1 MADLSSNVAATAKKS
16 EEARWPLSFEI
27 QPQLRYQTQQSLE
40 TEKEKP
46 KARWWS
52 HLLYRGPN
60 DQKVKVQY
68 SKTKA
73 DSEILAKQFLEEK
86 VVGFDME
93 WPWNDRRLPNKLQ
106 NKIGLIQ
113 VATEDKVALFH
124 IGLHPGKTT
133 DDIIAPSLRQLI
145 ESPAIGKIGVGILN
159 ADFARLSK
167 FFKLQ
172 PKGAVELSH
181 LHRLVTFGGSKPE
194 LVSTKMTSLAH
205 QVEQHLKHPLYK
217 GDVRTSNWSR
227 PLSPEQIKYA
237 AGDAYAGI
245 QLYHCLNYKRLQM
258 KPTPPLP
265 IHAEKYQGYKLAG
278 VGSLYLEP
286 LEEGGKVMTSAFFF
300 GVSTAPEDLS
310 LNSKNAKKNVDSKIS
325 SATPAK
331 AALTPKT
338 AETEAPVKTRRLA
351 REPILLTGLDA
362 HSQALYYILVTWRKE
377 AAAKH
382 GVPEYR
388 ILSNLSLAGLAQE
401 RPLSNADLLKI
412 KGVGAK
418 TCQVYGKQILQIVS
432 CFISKS
438 SLAPSGDASNA
449 SALSS
454 PNNIDSP
461 TTPTK
466 STRRKAA
473 RTGTP
478 DSSPAFGTPPPPRT
492 PQLSTGLSF
501 ALAGSRLE
509 EQEDSDDSL
518 PSLDFGL
525 SPSARRTSGQKRKRI
540 ESPTKPREP
549 SSSQKLQHLIKS
561 YRYEEST
568 LEQQLPKASPVSRI
582 VPQTPSR
589 RLSPTAQSTINPTA
603 VEPLTPRSRI
613 FRNKLIAFS
622 KLVATKTRTS
632 SIDLV
637 SNETLDA
644 IARKPPRTHDELR
657 RIPNVGRL
665 FAACVDAN
673 MDLLAKIHKFSPVS
687 DIAKKAVADIQP
699 LV

>member
-1 MADLSSNVAATAKKS
+1 MTDLSPNVAATAKKS

-27 QPQLRYQTQQSLE
+27 QPHLRYQTQQSAGAE
-40 TEKEKP
+40 NDKP
-46 KARWWS
+46 KAKWWS

-73 DSEILAKQFLEEK
+73 DSEILAKQFLKEK

-113 VATEDKVALFH
+113 VATEDKIALFH
-124 IGLHPGKTT
+124 VGLHPGKTT
-133 DDIIAPSLRQLI
+133 DDIIAPSLRLLI
-145 ESPAIGKIGVGILN
+145 ESPTIGKIGVGILN

-227 PLSPEQIKYA
+227 PLSQEQIKYA

-278 VGSLYLEP
+278 IGSLYLKP
-286 LEEGGKVMTSAFFF
+286 SEEGGKVMTSAFFF

-310 LNSKNAKKNVDSKIS
+310 LKSKKAKKGADAKTSP
-325 SATPAK
+325 TTQTK
-331 AALTPKT
+331 AASVPKD
-338 AETEAPVKTRRLA
+338 AETEAPVKAVKVRRLA
-351 REPILLTGLDA
+351 SEPILLTTLDTD
-362 HSQALYYILVTWRKE
+362 SKALYYILVTWRTE
-377 AAAKH
+377 AAAEH

-388 ILSNLSLAGLAQE
+388 ILSNSSLASLAQK
-401 RPLSNADLLKI
+401 RPHTNTDLLKI
-412 KGVGAK
+412 AGVGAK
-418 TCQVYGKQILQIVS
+418 TCNIYGKQILGL
-432 CFISKS
+432 ISSFVAKLS
-438 SLAPSGDASNA
+438 RLPPGIASNISARSLANNTE
-449 SALSS
+449 S
-454 PNNIDSP
+454 PV
-461 TTPTK
+461 TPTQ

-473 RTGTP
+473 RIGTP

-518 PSLDFGL
+518 PSLDFGV
-525 SPSARRTSGQKRKRI
+525 SPSARGTSGQKRKRV
-540 ESPTKPREP
+540 ESPIKRRES
-549 SSSQKLQHLIKS
+549 SSSQKMQHLIKS
-561 YRYEEST
+561 HRYEEGTS
-568 LEQQLPKASPVSRI
+568 EQQLPRASPVSRV

-589 RLSPTAQSTINPTA
+589 RISPTAQSTINPTA

-613 FRNKLIAFS
+613 FRNKLVAFS
-622 KLVATKTRTS
+622 KLVATKTQTS
-632 SIDLV
+632 SSSLV

-644 IARKPPRTHDELR
+644 ITRKPPRTHDELR

-665 FAACVDAN
+665 FAACVDVN
-673 MDLLAKIHKFSPVS
+673 MDLLAKVHKFSPVS
-687 DIAKKAVADIQP
+687 NIVKEMVTDG
-699 LV
+699 

>member
-1 MADLSSNVAATAKKS
+1 MTDLSSNVAATAKKT
-16 EEARWPLSFEI
+16 EEARWPLDFEI
-27 QPQLRYQTQQSLE
+27 QPHLRYQTQQSVGIENDKL
-40 TEKEKP
+40 
-46 KARWWS
+46 KAKWWS

-73 DSEILAKQFLEEK
+73 DSEVLAKQFLKEK

-113 VATEDKVALFH
+113 VATEDKIALFH

-133 DDIIAPSLRQLI
+133 DDIIAPSLRLLI
-145 ESPAIGKIGVGILN
+145 ESPAIGKIGVGILS

-227 PLSPEQIKYA
+227 PLSQEQIKYA

-265 IHAEKYQGYKLAG
+265 IHAEKYQGYKLG
-278 VGSLYLEP
+278 GIGSLYLEP
-286 LEEGGKVMTSAFFF
+286 SEEGGKVMTSAFFF

-310 LNSKNAKKNVDSKIS
+310 LKSKKAKKDANAKSP
-325 SATPAK
+325 ATQAK
-331 AALTPKT
+331 AAPMPKDS
-338 AETEAPVKTRRLA
+338 EIEAPVKVRRLA

-362 HSQALYYILVTWRKE
+362 QSQALYYILVTWRKE

-388 ILSNLSLAGLAQE
+388 ILSNPSLAGLAQK
-401 RPLSNADLLKI
+401 RPLTETELLKI

-418 TCQVYGKQILQIVS
+418 SCHVYGKQILGL
-432 CFISKS
+432 ISS
-438 SLAPSGDASNA
+438 FVAGISLIASGIDSNA
-449 SALSS
+449 SALDLAKNVE
-454 PNNIDSP
+454 PP
-461 TTPTK
+461 VTPTK

-473 RTGTP
+473 RIGTL

-518 PSLDFGL
+518 PSLNFGL

-540 ESPTKPREP
+540 ESPTKRREP
-549 SSSQKLQHLIKS
+549 SSSQKMQHLVKS
-561 YRYEEST
+561 YRYEGGKS
-568 LEQQLPKASPVSRI
+568 EQQLPRASPVSRV
-582 VPQTPSR
+582 VPQTSSR
-589 RLSPTAQSTINPTA
+589 RISPMAQSTINPTA

-613 FRNKLIAFS
+613 FRNKLVAFS
-622 KLVATKTRTS
+622 KLVATKTQMS
-632 SIDLV
+632 SSNLV

-665 FAACVDAN
+665 FAACADVN

-687 DIAKKAVADIQP
+687 NISKEMVTDG
-699 LV
+699 

>member
-1 MADLSSNVAATAKKS
+1 MTELSPNVAATAKKS

-27 QPQLRYQTQQSLE
+27 QPHLRYQTQQSVGD
-40 TEKEKP
+40 KNDKP
-46 KARWWS
+46 KAKWWS

-73 DSEILAKQFLEEK
+73 DSEILAKQFLKEK

-113 VATEDKVALFH
+113 VATEDKIALFH
-124 IGLHPGKTT
+124 IGLHPGRTT
-133 DDIIAPSLRQLI
+133 DEIIAPSLRLLI
-145 ESPAIGKIGVGILN
+145 ESPTIGKIGVGILN

-167 FFKLQ
+167 FFKLH

-181 LHRLVTFGGSKPE
+181 IHRLVTFGGSKPE

-205 QVEQHLKHPLYK
+205 QVEQHLKHPLFK

-278 VGSLYLEP
+278 IGSLYLEP
-286 LEEGGKVMTSAFFF
+286 SEEGGKVMTSAFFF

-310 LNSKNAKKNVDSKIS
+310 LKSKKAKKDIDAKS
-325 SATPAK
+325 SATQAK
-331 AALTPKT
+331 AASIPKDT
-338 AETEAPVKTRRLA
+338 ETEAHVKVRRLA
-351 REPILLTGLDA
+351 SEPILLTSLDA
-362 HSQALYYILVTWRKE
+362 HSKALYYILVTWRTE

-388 ILSNLSLAGLAQE
+388 ILSNSSLASLAKE
-401 RPLSNADLLKI
+401 RPPTETALLKI

-418 TCQVYGKQILQIVS
+418 TCNVYGKQMLGL
-432 CFISKS
+432 ISSFVAKL
-438 SLAPSGDASNA
+438 SLIPSGIASNA
-449 SALSS
+449 SARNLA
-454 PNNIDSP
+454 NNVKPP
-461 TTPTK
+461 TTPTQ

-473 RTGTP
+473 RVRTP

-501 ALAGSRLE
+501 AFAGSRLE

-518 PSLDFGL
+518 PSLDFGV

-540 ESPTKPREP
+540 ESPTKRREP
-549 SSSQKLQHLIKS
+549 SSSQKMQHLIKS
-561 YRYEEST
+561 YRYEEGTSD
-568 LEQQLPKASPVSRI
+568 QSRPSPVGRV

-589 RLSPTAQSTINPTA
+589 CISPTAQSTINPTA

-613 FRNKLIAFS
+613 FRNKLVAFS
-622 KLVATKTRTS
+622 KLVATKTQIS
-632 SIDLV
+632 PINLV

-657 RIPNVGRL
+657 SIPNVGRL
-665 FAACVDAN
+665 FAACVDVN
-673 MDLLAKIHKFSPVS
+673 MDLLAKIHKFSPASSIVKETVT
-687 DIAKKAVADIQP
+687 DG
-699 LV
+699 